1 MNNDTV
7 VNIRL
12 PEKMK
17 SDIEKKLKGPL
28 SVFIRDQIAKFLKRA
43 K

>member
-7 VNIRL
+7 VNLRL
-12 PEKMK
+12 PKKMK
-17 SDIEKKLKGPL
+17 VDIEKKLKIPL
-28 SVFIRDQIAKFLKRA
+28 SVFIREHITKFLKRS